1 MKKIT
6 LDHTPRINE
15 IEVPLPSSKSE
26 SNRILIIN
34 ALAGGQSNLTNLS
47 EARDTR
53 TMIRLLASN
62 DEILDVGDA
71 GTTMRF
77 LTAYTAIQGKPRIL
91 TGTPRM
97 QERPIKLLVDALRT
111 LGASIDY
118 KKNEGYPP
126 IEIKGFTEQKT
137 NKLSIRGDI
146 SSQYISA
153 LLMIAPALPQ
163 GLELELTGTINSR
176 PYIDMTLSLLK
187 VFGIAS
193 ISQGN
198 TISIAHQPY
207 TLATYMV
214 ESDWSGASY
223 WYSIV
228 ALAEKAKIKLLGLKR
243 GSLQGDSAIV
253 DIMAQL
259 GVKTTYEEDGIVLE
273 KSEHKNNLTIDF
285 SKCPDLAQTI
295 AVICAAKGV
304 TCGMTGLQTLRIKET
319 DRIAALQNEL
329 AKIGATLEE
338 KVYDKEWFLS
348 PSTDTSWKDKN
359 VSFHTYEDHRM
370 AMAFAPLATLAK
382 IIIEDPNVV
391 EKSYPTYWRDLAD
404 AGFNVSEQ

>member
-6 LDHTPRINE
+6 LDYTPRINDVA
-15 IEVPLPSSKSE
+15 IPLPSSKSE

-34 ALAGGQSNLTNLS
+34 ALAGGESNLTNLS

-53 TMIRLLASN
+53 TMIRLLAS
-62 DEILDVGDA
+62 DDQLLDVGDA

-77 LTAYTAIQGKPRIL
+77 LTAYTAIQGEPKTL
-91 TGTPRM
+91 TGTARM

-111 LGASIDY
+111 LGAIITY
-118 KKNEGYPP
+118 QKNEGYPP
-126 IEIKGFTEQKT
+126 IEVKGFKEQKT

-163 GLELELTGTINSR
+163 GLELELTGTVNSR

-187 VFGIAS
+187 IFGIES
-193 ISQGN
+193 KSEGN
-198 TISIAHQPY
+198 KISIAHQSY
-207 TLATYMV
+207 TPATYMV

-228 ALAEKAKIKLLGLKR
+228 ALAEKAKLKLKGLKK

-273 KSEHKNNLTIDF
+273 KTEHKKNLTIDF

-304 TCGMTGLQTLRIKET
+304 SCDMTGLQTLRIKET

-338 KVYDKEWFLS
+338 RVYDKEWFLS
-348 PSTDTSWKDKN
+348 PSTDDSWKTKN
-359 VSFHTYEDHRM
+359 VLFDTYEDHRM
-370 AMAFAPLATLAK
+370 AMAFAPLATLAQ
-382 IIIEDPNVV
+382 ITIEDPSVV

-404 AGFNVSEQ
+404 AGFGLTEK

>member
-1 MKKIT
+1 MKNIT
-6 LDHTPRINE
+6 LDYTPKINE
-15 IEVPLPSSKSE
+15 VEIPLPSSKSE

-53 TMIRLLASN
+53 TMIRLLASD
-62 DEILDVGDA
+62 DEVLDVGDA

-77 LTAYTAIQGKPRIL
+77 LTAYTSIQGKRRIL

-111 LGASIDY
+111 LGATIDY
-118 KKNEGYPP
+118 QKNEGYPP

-137 NKLSIRGDI
+137 DKLSIRGDI

-163 GLELELTGTINSR
+163 GLKLALTGTVNSR

-187 VFGIAS
+187 VFGIVS
-193 ISQGN
+193 ESQGN
-198 TISIAHQPY
+198 TISIAHQSYAP
-207 TLATYMV
+207 ATYMV

-228 ALAEKAKIKLLGLKR
+228 ALAEKAKIKLIGLKK

-259 GVKTTYEEDGIVLE
+259 GVKTTYEKDGVVLE
-273 KSEHKNNLTIDF
+273 KTEHKTSLTIDF
-285 SKCPDLAQTI
+285 STCPDLAQTI

-329 AKIGATLEE
+329 AKIGGALEE
-338 KVYDKEWFLS
+338 KIYDKEWFLS
-348 PSTDTSWKDKN
+348 PSKDTAWKTKN

-370 AMAFAPLATLAK
+370 AMAFAPLATLAA
-382 IIIEDPNVV
+382 ITIEDPNVV
-391 EKSYPTYWRDLAD
+391 EKSYPTYWKDLAN
-404 AGFNVSEQ
+404 AGFRLIEK